1 MSKQK
6 CDGQFSPVTV
16 KEILRSELK
25 FHLEFHLGIAII
37 VVALTFFVIDN
48 FSWSLWA
55 LVPIAFWLIL
65 IGLILLTRRYLD
77 KTQAAADEQQE
88 NKPIAELKGKLPQQS
103 DRWYDR
109 YLSGIFL
116 CGTAIWLY
124 DHNQSW
130 IWAAAVV
137 YALFL
142 MREVVLLIVFLTGSL
157 WALDYVLDAAKTM
170 PVPAAIII
178 GSIIIA
184 LAVNNRK

>member
-1 MSKQK
+1 MS
-6 CDGQFSPVTV
+6 
-16 KEILRSELK
+16 
-25 FHLEFHLGIAII
+25 IAII